1 VLLNVSR
8 VRRTFMSAAVR
19 KTYWDLRET
28 LLWVCRREEEG
39 VAAVR
44 DTNEEGK
51 LLLAMFSAKAV
62 LDPFSRAVIAEYD
75 FEADNAAAV
84 WPPHGES
91 PYTAEFGVIGP
102 SQALN
107 YLLKQVYSH
116 RVRMTAI
123 RCDRYRAKQIPVP
136 PVELNDL
143 EFRITPNQR
152 ITKAGLWSR
161 SRNSLMLRSPQFLR
175 ADIIRVWPPRKKD
188 KAAIFELILRHL
200 QAIST
205 SAAPLTQPDAQRR
218 CLAEVPDAYPEA
230 FKKAWVRLDP
240 VCKRPRGRCS
250 VRGASREET

>member
-1 VLLNVSR
+1 MLLNVSR

-152 ITKAGLWSR
+152 ITKAGLWL
-161 SRNSLMLRSPQFLR
+161 SL
-175 ADIIRVWPPRKKD
+175 IHI
-188 KAAIFELILRHL
+188 
-200 QAIST
+200 
-205 SAAPLTQPDAQRR
+205 
-218 CLAEVPDAYPEA
+218 
-230 FKKAWVRLDP
+230 
-240 VCKRPRGRCS
+240 
-250 VRGASREET
+250 